1 MMQLSKRMIV
11 VSLLVPAI
19 LVGLLSLG
27 MAVRQLQRD
36 TAITAEIL
44 LGQVDHVTSIA
55 RHTLH
60 TTAQMANQPCE
71 NVVEKMTETGALT
84 PYIRSTGLVRGDTL
98 VCSSITGSR
107 QQSIRSVY
115 GLPLSAEMGSL
126 GITAINGTRSVPH
139 QTAIIYASGLC

>member
-44 LGQVDHVTSIA
+44 LGKVRTS
-55 RHTLH
+55 
-60 TTAQMANQPCE
+60 
-71 NVVEKMTETGALT
+71 
-84 PYIRSTGLVRGDTL
+84 S
-98 VCSSITGSR
+98 
-107 QQSIRSVY
+107 
-115 GLPLSAEMGSL
+115 
-126 GITAINGTRSVPH
+126 
-139 QTAIIYASGLC
+139 

>member
-1 MMQLSKRMIV
+1 MITMMQLSKRMIV

-126 GITAINGTRSVPH
+126 EITAING
-139 QTAIIYASGLC
+139 

>member
-71 NVVEKMTETGALT
+71 NVVEKMTETGAL
-84 PYIRSTGLVRGDTL
+84 
-98 VCSSITGSR
+98 
-107 QQSIRSVY
+107 
-115 GLPLSAEMGSL
+115 
-126 GITAINGTRSVPH
+126 INIFVEARNPSKV
-139 QTAIIYASGLC
+139 